1 MTLKELVIKILRETG
16 SPMSAEE
23 IWNYAIKKE
32 YNSLVNV
39 NGKTPWQ
46 TIGAQIYVDMKEK
59 HDSKFIKVG
68 RRPTRFFMND
78 LDEKKSLEKC
88 NNDIN
93 KNDDKEKTQYSERD
107 LHKILTYYTYTYMK
121 VYTKTIYHEKSKKK
135 DKGAN
140 KWLHPDLVGFNF
152 PLNDWNKEVLELSAN
167 TGSTPIRIYS
177 FEMKKELD
185 FSNIREAFFQ
195 TVSNSSWANESY
207 LVAANIS
214 NDSEFLEELKR
225 LSAAFGI
232 GIIKLDIEESDDCS
246 TIFPAKFKTE
256 LEWDTVNKLIEENP
270 DFKEFISDI
279 NACITSNRIYNTAY
293 DKVYSIEELKS

>member
-16 SPMSAEE
+16 TPMSAEE
-23 IWNYAIKKE
+23 IWNYAIKKD

-68 RRPTRFFMND
+68 RRPTRFFMNGLDEQKD
-78 LDEKKSLEKC
+78 LDKC
-88 NNDIN
+88 STHIN
-93 KNDDKEKTQYSERD
+93 KMDVEEKIQYSERD
-107 LHKILTYYTYTYMK
+107 LHKILTYYAYNYMR

-152 PLNDWNKEVLELSAN
+152 PLSDWDKQVLELSAN
-167 TGSTPIRIYS
+167 IGSTPIRIYS

-214 NDSEFLEELKR
+214 NDSDFLDELKR
-225 LSAAFGI
+225 LTAAFGI
-232 GIIKLDIEESDDCS
+232 GIIKLDINEPDDCS
-246 TIFPAKFKTE
+246 TIFPARFKTE

-279 NACITSNRIYNTAY
+279 NACIKSKKIYDTAY
-293 DKVYSIEELKS
+293 DKIYDIDYLKL